1 MTPPHRAT
9 RTLPERPSAEHLRKQ
24 AKRLAKEAGLKL
36 AEAQRRLA
44 NEYGSATW
52 ADLLQRVLAARALG
66 PLQHGTLSPL
76 AHAARAGELG
86 VVLRLLTEG
95 EPPNGSADDAASPLW
110 CACASDADASTRIQI
125 VGALLRAGA
134 NPRDDRAGETALHA
148 AAARGPLSLVELLI
162 HGGALEWQTDH
173 AGRTPLDAARSGSAG
188 DRDAIAELLDRPVIR
203 DASFR
208 AAVAAIQ
215 RGDAKALAR
224 LLDAEPRLLRERIV
238 EPQCYRDAQR
248 HQYFRDPKLFWFVAN
263 NPTLMERMPAG
274 IVDVARTM
282 IQRGVDRADLDYTL
296 ELVMTSAT
304 AREQGF
310 QLPLVDTLLAAGAT
324 PTPRAIEMTLAHW
337 EVGIV
342 EALLARG
349 HPLTAPIAAA
359 LGRTAEL
366 PTLLRAAPPAE
377 VQQAF
382 GLAVLN
388 RQPEAARLALDAGAD
403 PNGFL
408 PVHSHSTPLHQAA
421 ADDHLPLLELLLER
435 GARTDVADALW
446 NATPLGWAEHH
457 GNQLAAAALRAWT
470 SGPLREKPA

>member
-1 MTPPHRAT
+1 MTPRRRAT

-24 AKRLAKEAGLKL
+24 AKRLAKETGTQLG
-36 AEAQRRLA
+36 EAQRRLA

-52 ADLLQRVLAARALG
+52 SDLLQRVFAARTLG
-66 PLQHGTLSPL
+66 PLERGTLAPL

-95 EPPNGSADDAASPLW
+95 EPPDGAPDDAASPLW
-110 CACASDADASTRIQI
+110 CACASAADASTRIQI

-134 NPRDDRAGETALHA
+134 SPRDDRAGETALHA
-148 AAARGPLSLVELLI
+148 AASRGPLSLVELLI
-162 HGGALEWQTDH
+162 HGGALEWQTDRQ
-173 AGRTPLDAARSGSAG
+173 GRTPLDAARSGSAA
-188 DRDAIAELLDRPVIR
+188 DRAAIAELLDRPVIR
-203 DASFR
+203 DPSFR
-208 AAVAAIQ
+208 AAVDAIQ
-215 RGDAKALAR
+215 RGDARALGR
-224 LLDAEPRLLRERIV
+224 ILDAEPRLLRERIV

-274 IVDVARTM
+274 IVDVTRAM
-282 IQRGVDRADLDYTL
+282 IERGALRADLDYAL
-296 ELVMTSAT
+296 ELVMTSAP

-310 QLPLVDTLLAAGAT
+310 QLPLVETLLAAGAK
-324 PTPRAIEMTLAHW
+324 PTPAAIEMALAHW
-337 EVGIV
+337 ETGIV

-349 HPLTAPIAAA
+349 HPLTAPSAAA

-366 PTLLRAAPPAE
+366 AALLRAAPPAE

-388 RQPEAARLALDAGAD
+388 RQLEAARLALDAGAD

-408 PVHSHSTPLHQAA
+408 PVHQHSTALHQAA
-421 ADDHLPLLELLLER
+421 ADDHLPLLEMLLER
-435 GARTDVADALW
+435 GARTDVADTLW
-446 NATPLGWAEHH
+446 NGTPLGWACHH
-457 GNQLAAAALRAWT
+457 GKQRAAERLRAWEKERGT
-470 SGPLREKPA
+470 RVLR